1 MFFFSY
7 EAFLI
12 PSFLVL
18 YNFAKTRKAVE
29 AAFLMFFWTQL
40 GAVFLI
46 FNLQYVFFSAGVT
59 TFDALGFVV
68 YSPLESHFLF

>member
-1 MFFFSY
+1 MAFQFYLVSILITGGLLFYVNSLLMFFFSY

-29 AAFLMFFWTQL
+29 AAFLMFF
-40 GAVFLI
+40 
-46 FNLQYVFFSAGVT
+46 
-59 TFDALGFVV
+59 
-68 YSPLESHFLF
+68 